1 MGDWT
6 SQNWT
11 KRGGRNNWAEFSWIL
26 LSLPGWS
33 RTILSCFVPFGLSN
47 MGLDRPILINRIE
60 TIRDKSR
67 QFKTIPYNSKYF
79 SSIQLNSAQ
88 FSSIQLNPAQ
98 FSSIQLNSA
107 QFSSIQLNS
116 AQFSSI
122 QLSSAQFSS
131 AQLNSTLPSSAPSS
145 GKSSPVK
152 TFSRQNLLLL
162 KSSPVKIFSYQ
173 YS

>member
-60 TIRDKSR
+60 TIRDKSK
-67 QFKTIPYNSKYF
+67 QFKTIQDNYKQF
-79 SSIQLNSAQ
+79 EIFQLNS
-88 FSSIQLNPAQ
+88 AQ

-122 QLSSAQFSS
+122 QLNSAQFSS
-131 AQLNSTLPSSAPSS
+131 AQLNSTLPSSASSS

-152 TFSRQNLLLL
+152 TFSR
-162 KSSPVKIFSYQ
+162 
-173 YS
+173 

>member
-11 KRGGRNNWAEFSWIL
+11 KRDGRNNWAEFSWIL
-26 LSLPGWS
+26 LSLAGWS

-67 QFKTIPYNSKYF
+67 QFKTIQDNSRQFQTIRNISVQF
-79 SSIQLNSAQ
+79 SSIQLNSAR
-88 FSSIQLNPAQ
+88 FSSIQLDSAR

-116 AQFSSI
+116 AQFSS
-122 QLSSAQFSS
+122 AQFSS
-131 AQLNSTLPSSAPSS
+131 IQLGSTQPCPAQLLLLVNLLLWKPF
-145 GKSSPVK
+145 PVK
-152 TFSRQNLLLL
+152 TFSC
-162 KSSPVKIFSYQ
+162 
-173 YS
+173 